1 MIVLRNYTCTE
12 EKPNCIDCLYK
23 EECSK
28 VVPYEDSSNRKA
40 YQKDYYQKHKTE
52 IQNKYASKSK
62 FLRYVTVRSTIR
74 KLSKQIGSAN
84 VAIVLDAIEQIEK
97 E

>member
-1 MIVLRNYTCTE
+1 MIVLKNYTCA
-12 EKPNCIDCLYK
+12 EKEPNCIDCLYK
-23 EECSK
+23 EECIK
-28 VVPYEDSSNRKA
+28 AVPYKKSSNRKP
-40 YQKDYYQKHKTE
+40 YQKDYYQRHKAE
-52 IQNKYASKSK
+52 IQSRYASKSK
-62 FLRYVTVRSTIR
+62 FLRYVAVRSTIR

>member
-1 MIVLRNYTCTE
+1 MIIPKNYTCTE
-12 EKPNCIDCLYK
+12 EEPNCIDCLYK
-23 EECSK
+23 DECIKSPSYK
-28 VVPYEDSSNRKA
+28 NSLNRTS
-40 YQKDYYQKHKTE
+40 YQKGYYQRHKAE
-52 IQNKYASKSK
+52 IQSKYASKSK

-74 KLSKQIGSAN
+74 KLSKQIGKVN

>member
-1 MIVLRNYTCTE
+1 MTERELNCTFPNCKDCAEYGCDSRNYKS
-12 EKPNCIDCLYK
+12 KPK
-23 EECSK
+23 R
-28 VVPYEDSSNRKA
+28 NRTD
-40 YQKDYYQKHKTE
+40 YQKDYYQRHKAE
-52 IQNKYASKSK
+52 IQSKYASKSI
-62 FLRYVTVRSTIR
+62 FLRYVTVKSTIR

>member
-1 MIVLRNYTCTE
+1 MIVLKNYTCTE
-12 EKPNCIDCLYK
+12 EEPNCIDCLYK
-23 EECSK
+23 EECLK
-28 VVPYEDSSNRKA
+28 AVPYEDSSNRKA
-40 YQKDYYQKHKTE
+40 YQKDYYQKHKAK
-52 IQNKYASKSK
+52 IQSKYASKSK

-74 KLSKQIGSAN
+74 KLSKQIGKVN

>member
-1 MIVLRNYTCTE
+1 MIVLKNYTCTE
-12 EKPNCIDCLYK
+12 EEPNCIDCLYK
-23 EECSK
+23 EECIK
-28 VVPYEDSSNRKA
+28 AVPCENSLNRTS
-40 YQKDYYQKHKTE
+40 YQKDYYQRHKAE
-52 IQNKYASKSK
+52 IQSKYASKSI

-84 VAIVLDAIEQIEK
+84 VAIVLNAIEQIEK

>member
-1 MIVLRNYTCTE
+1 MIVLKNYTCAE
-12 EKPNCIDCLYK
+12 EEPNCIDCLYK
-23 EECSK
+23 EECIK
-28 VVPYEDSSNRKA
+28 AVPYKKSLDRKP
-40 YQKDYYQKHKTE
+40 YQKDYYQRHKAE
-52 IQNKYASKSK
+52 IQSRYASKSK
-62 FLRYVTVRSTIR
+62 FLRYVAVRSAIR

>member
-1 MIVLRNYTCTE
+1 MIVLKNYTCAE
-12 EKPNCIDCLYK
+12 EEPNCIDCLYK
-23 EECSK
+23 EECLK
-28 VVPYEDSSNRKA
+28 AVPYEDSLNRKA
-40 YQKDYYQKHKTE
+40 YQKDYYQRHKVE
-52 IQNKYASKSK
+52 IQSKYASKSK